1 MMKNKKKLKLK
12 RFHFHPVTAF
22 ILMTVAVIILS
33 GIFSVL
39 EIQATYSNLNLA
51 TYEIENTLVTV
62 KNLFNYDGLK
72 YVISNAARNFISF
85 TTLSTLLISLIG
97 LYIFYFAGLN
107 VQYPLIV
114 ALAIGFVDALPIF
127 RFRNCNATMGSNLCM
142 YR

>member
-97 LYIFYFAGLN
+97 LS
-107 VQYPLIV
+107 V
-114 ALAIGFVDALPIF
+114 AQATGF
-127 RFRNCNATMGSNLCM
+127 
-142 YR
+142 